1 MSISDSHSVA
11 EIYSLKFCILNIFN
25 QWNAFRSWDLT
36 AGEVYLINFYLF
48 NYWDI
53 YTIILVFGHF
63 RPGSRFPQLRCI
75 YFNFSFWTFSI
86 SDFQSPAETH
96 LPNFTHFQLVIHNRA
111 FMISLKLYFSFNI
124 VNMWVEFCGWGI
136 CNKPNELLNIFN

>member
-1 MSISDSHSVA
+1 MVIPFVVP
-11 EIYSLKFCILNIFN
+11 EILGGVEPSPQMPLSCQKR
-25 QWNAFRSWDLT
+25 QMPLT
-36 AGEVYLINFYLF
+36 V

-86 SDFQSPAETH
+86 SDFQSPAETN